1 MLKFHISIL
10 LTCEESLRIHL
21 ICEELVPF
29 FSDVKN
35 WYSILT
41 NVKNRYQFLTHVKNW
56 YSIFTNVKNRYE
68 INTHVKNWYQ
78 IVTCENMVPNYHRCK
93 VLVLDLHRSMSMTE
107 CVTSSHM

>member
-35 WYSILT
+35 W
-41 NVKNRYQFLTHVKNW
+41 H
-56 YSIFTNVKNRYE
+56 
-68 INTHVKNWYQ
+68 
-78 IVTCENMVPNYHRCK
+78 TCEELVLNFHKCEESIRNQHTCEKLVPNRH
-93 VLVLDLHRSMSMTE
+93 V
-107 CVTSSHM
+107 

>member
-1 MLKFHISIL
+1 MLKFHIFIL

-29 FSDVKN
+29 FSDVK
-35 WYSILT
+35 IG
-41 NVKNRYQFLTHVKNW
+41 THVKNW

-68 INTHVKNWYQ
+68 INTHVKNSYQ
-78 IVTCENMVPNYHRCK
+78 IVTCEKLVPNYHRCK

-107 CVTSSHM
+107 CVTSCHM